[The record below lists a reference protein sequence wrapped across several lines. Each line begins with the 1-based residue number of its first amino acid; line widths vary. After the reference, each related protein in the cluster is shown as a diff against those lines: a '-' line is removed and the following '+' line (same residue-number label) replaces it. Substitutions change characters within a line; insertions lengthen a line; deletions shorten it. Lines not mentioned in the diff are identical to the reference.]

1 MIKKEILKKVENK
14 LTASILKARE
24 PEPRGR
30 GYHFEATSA
39 KGKVFVR
46 FNKQV
51 FYGGMYETAEDAAV
65 AVAELR
71 EFLHEVERKSYQLG
85 RD

>member
-1 MIKKEILKKVENK
+1 M
-14 LTASILKARE
+14 
-24 PEPRGR
+24 
-30 GYHFEATSA
+30 
-39 KGKVFVR
+39 R